1 MIKQQF
7 FYNDQEIMRIY
18 HDGFDDYPRHR
29 TIHHEEKLSSGT
41 IVFHESWIDNLDSEV
56 ISYDFLV
63 EGFLPSQ
70 HDKNPYGTLCCD
82 YKEFI
87 TEEKS
92 WIQEMLSTNSQ
103 LFNEI
108 SDFLQKWSG
117 FNLRKSPYTLNN
129 VLVFTPTKIEIEKTL
144 SKENERN
151 LHLTILRN
159 DYGEITCIAKF
170 KLNHIV
176 VDTKLISIQQHH
188 LLESNRDWNTV
199 DIELYSNNR
208 LVYAYYDLSFI
219 KSIHINMG
227 VISRQVE
234 VPLQL
239 SNKTITLKK
248 VAYQPIVIGEK
259 HLEQLNSY
267 FYQEKLLTRRL
278 TQGRRFEFITKGQYE
293 RALEIFGEIA
303 GLHDFNEMWI
313 YDPYFI
319 DYRPK
324 GGKARI
330 NDILKV
336 LGKNIRL
343 KKNIV
348 FEADSEE
355 VARQQFEKFR
365 EAIKDTVEFFKKR
378 KIDLNFTFYGTK
390 EHFHDRFLFLINEY
404 SLKAFML
411 GTSFNSFGDNYSAI
425 IELDPLDGK
434 KVFDILNK
442 EIVSRNHIVL
452 SEGLQ

>member
-1 MIKQQF
+1 
-7 FYNDQEIMRIY
+7 
-18 HDGFDDYPRHR
+18 
-29 TIHHEEKLSSGT
+29 
-41 IVFHESWIDNLDSEV
+41 
-56 ISYDFLV
+56 
-63 EGFLPSQ
+63 
-70 HDKNPYGTLCCD
+70 
-82 YKEFI
+82 
-87 TEEKS
+87 
-92 WIQEMLSTNSQ
+92 
-103 LFNEI
+103 
-108 SDFLQKWSG
+108 
-117 FNLRKSPYTLNN
+117 
-129 VLVFTPTKIEIEKTL
+129 
-144 SKENERN
+144 
-151 LHLTILRN
+151 
-159 DYGEITCIAKF
+159 
-170 KLNHIV
+170 
-176 VDTKLISIQQHH
+176 
-188 LLESNRDWNTV
+188 
-199 DIELYSNNR
+199 
-208 LVYAYYDLSFI
+208 
-219 KSIHINMG
+219 
-227 VISRQVE
+227 
-234 VPLQL
+234 
-239 SNKTITLKK
+239 
-248 VAYQPIVIGEK
+248 
-259 HLEQLNSY
+259 
-267 FYQEKLLTRRL
+267 
-278 TQGRRFEFITKGQYE
+278 
-293 RALEIFGEIA
+293 
-303 GLHDFNEMWI
+303 MWI

-404 SLKAFML
+404 SLKTFML